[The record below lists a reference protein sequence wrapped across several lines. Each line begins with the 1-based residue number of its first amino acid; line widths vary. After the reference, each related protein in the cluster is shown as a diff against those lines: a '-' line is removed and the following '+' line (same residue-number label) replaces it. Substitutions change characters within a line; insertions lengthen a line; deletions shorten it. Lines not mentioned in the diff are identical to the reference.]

1 MLNLRRCSKIVLSEI
16 VQFVKVSIIVIS
28 VHLNISSLS
37 VVTYSLVPAEVSPKW
52 RLNPG
57 FGTQK

>member
-37 VVTYSLVPAEVSPKW
+37 VVTYSFSSGSGVP
-52 RLNPG
+52 
-57 FGTQK
+57 

>member
-28 VHLNISSLS
+28 AHLNP
-37 VVTYSLVPAEVSPKW
+37 VVTYSFSS
-52 RLNPG
+52 G
-57 FGTQK
+57 